1 MTIRLLLA
9 APAAL
14 ALTACATTGTTLA
27 PSEHPSGI
35 VHLSLAPASDHARAF
50 PALADTPTL
59 PGVDPIGLHV
69 EKTLGADPRATV
81 GICVGPTGAVDDV
94 RVLRGSGM
102 AAFDHAVEHD
112 VRAWRFA
119 APAPGAPACQAAT
132 IVYRLR

>member
-14 ALTACATTGTTLA
+14 ALTACATTGTTLT

-35 VHLSLAPASDHARAF
+35 VHLSLAPASHARAF
-50 PALADTPTL
+50 PALTDTPTL
-59 PGVDPIGLHV
+59 PGVDPIALHV

-81 GICVGPTGAVDDV
+81 GICVGPSGAVQDV
-94 RVLRGSGM
+94 RVLHGSGM
-102 AAFDHAVEHD
+102 VAFDHAVAHD

-119 APAPGAPACQAAT
+119 APEAGAPACQTAT